1 MECLAGSVIPN
12 HYTCRW
18 LTLFTYWHHHAYNDM
33 HDIIFPTD
41 IYFFWLCQDTNP
53 SPSLDFTWYVW
64 FSITIASL
72 PHRQPIISVVSAS
85 RPDCQLILRHFYLSK
100 YFRFFQFSDQIWN
113 DLDEWKGH
121 LQSKILK
128 AILFNIRCSTLPPYH
143 FVICQRSHFH
153 EFCFK
158 NQKKMLTKQR
168 LSIIIHNLSLC

>member
-12 HYTCRW
+12 HYTCIW
-18 LTLFTYWHHHAYNDM
+18 LFTLLMLLQAKNMLLPFNLHRLWTCMDGTTM
-33 HDIIFPTD
+33 HRPTMIRTIFPMD
-41 IYFFWLCQDTNP
+41 ILYFFWLCQNTNP

-85 RPDCQLILRHFYLSK
+85 RPDCQLILRHFYLVSFFVSSK
-100 YFRFFQFSDQIWN
+100 FSDQIWK

-128 AILFNIRCSTLPPYH
+128 AILLISGTVLYPLPFCKLSAITLLWVL
-143 FVICQRSHFH
+143 F
-153 EFCFK
+153 
-158 NQKKMLTKQR
+158 
-168 LSIIIHNLSLC
+168 